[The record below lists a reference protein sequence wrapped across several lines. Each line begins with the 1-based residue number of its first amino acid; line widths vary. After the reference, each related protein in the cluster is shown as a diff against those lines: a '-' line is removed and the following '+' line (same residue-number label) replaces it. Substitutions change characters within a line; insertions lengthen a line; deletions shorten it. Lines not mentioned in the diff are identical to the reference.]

1 MKLWGTNSSNV
12 KQTVGMQIFR
22 TNFKIFHSE
31 QLCSTTISANTITV
45 TAGHQHSSDQLT
57 DDDI

>member
-1 MKLWGTNSSNV
+1 
-12 KQTVGMQIFR
+12 MQIFR
-22 TNFKIFHSE
+22 INFKIFHSE